1 MCRAP
6 AESGAAGQAANVL
19 ISNLISKQFPRQ
31 LEVRHGCGCVHWA
44 VAKPAC
50 GLNTARVQQCR
61 KAEEEEELEDLLNV
75 RRPVFLLDLMVFP
88 GQPIVLNVFEPR
100 YTLMVNRIM
109 EGNRQFAIQ
118 PTADSPLGTIVGP

>member
-1 MCRAP
+1 M
-6 AESGAAGQAANVL
+6 
-19 ISNLISKQFPRQ
+19 
-31 LEVRHGCGCVHWA
+31 
-44 VAKPAC
+44 
-50 GLNTARVQQCR
+50 QQCR